1 LNSHTKQISGSDSDF
16 DSREFYAR
24 KAASYDAE
32 MDSKS
37 THEVRRQ
44 VRELVDRYSRNGG
57 AVLDFGCGTGGDVAG
72 FLEQGRRVL
81 AYDSSSEMLACL
93 RRRYSEAVR
102 EDRVRAIGG
111 ELAGLYAGLS
121 HFDPINVL
129 VANFGVI
136 NHLPRLEAF
145 ADLVSQRLTALQVII
160 LGVHNPL
167 YLPDM
172 GSRWWWRGLWA
183 GRGEGVILCEGTAV
197 RTRRYFLRTLIR
209 TLSPV
214 FQLRAAYGMT
224 APMRLLAFERAA

>member
-1 LNSHTKQISGSDSDF
+1 LSPHTRQISGSDADF

-32 MDSKS
+32 MDSHSSRK
-37 THEVRRQ
+37 VRRQ
-44 VRELVDRYSRNGG
+44 VKELVDRYCQDGG

-81 AYDSSSEMLACL
+81 AYDSSSEMLAQLCS
-93 RRRYSEAVR
+93 RYSEAVG
-102 EDRVRAIGG
+102 EHCVLPISG
-111 ELAGLYAGLS
+111 ELVDLYVGIS
-121 HFDPINVL
+121 HFDPIRAV

-145 ADLVSQRLTALQVII
+145 ADLVSQRLTCLQAIV

-197 RTRRYFLRTLIR
+197 RTRRYFLRTLIH

-214 FQLRAAYGMT
+214 FQLRAAYGIC
-224 APMRLLAFERAA
+224 APMRLLAFERVA